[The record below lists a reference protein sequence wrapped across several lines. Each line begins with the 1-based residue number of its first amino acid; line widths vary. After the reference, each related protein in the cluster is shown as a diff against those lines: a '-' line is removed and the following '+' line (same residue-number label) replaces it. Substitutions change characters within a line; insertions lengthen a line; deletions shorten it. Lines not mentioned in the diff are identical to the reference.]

1 MAEGPGTP
9 RGKGASGG
17 NPKTSRGGKPAGAK
31 SGYGRGQPGRSP
43 AARTGDGT
51 RRAPRPAA
59 GDGPREG
66 AGRPRAA
73 ASAPPAGPRRRADPA
88 GPPGRTGAAS
98 SAARPGLRQAA
109 IPVTRTGPPRPT
121 DPVEARGR
129 PGVTTSVAA
138 PGPRPGV
145 TSAGSRPTAAR
156 AGPLRVTAYGSEE
169 RPTGGKGRHPATGL
183 RATGRAGQAQA
194 GRGQPRAAA
203 GALGS
208 GIHTVRA
215 RARLTAGA
223 RPGVVVPGRVPVRHR
238 IGRPV
243 VRAARPGGHRIT
255 GPGQAQPRARAAV
268 TAPRDR
274 PEPGTKTG
282 ATGASHVRVADAPG
296 LGGTRRRLAVP
307 GRRTSPGR
315 RSPTRSAPS
324 SSIRRR
330 ELS

>member
-1 MAEGPGTP
+1 VVRPRALRVRPRALRAGTAGPSQGVVRPRVPATGHAERHARLPGT
-9 RGKGASGG
+9 A
-17 NPKTSRGGKPAGAK
+17 NAK
-31 SGYGRGQPGRSP
+31 
-43 AARTGDGT
+43 
-51 RRAPRPAA
+51 AA
-59 GDGPREG
+59 GHPRAA
-66 AGRPRAA
+66 AGLPRAA

-98 SAARPGLRQAA
+98 SAARPGPRQAA
-109 IPVTRTGPPRPT
+109 IPATRTGPPRPT

-129 PGVTTSVAA
+129 PEATTPVAA

-169 RPTGGKGRHPATGL
+169 RPTDGKRRHPATGL
-183 RATGRAGQAQA
+183 RATGRVGQAQA
-194 GRGQPRAAA
+194 ARGRPRAAA
-203 GALGS
+203 GAPGS

-296 LGGTRRRLAVP
+296 LEGTGRRLAVP

-324 SSIRRR
+324 NSIRRH